1 MKAVVSPRRTLIDSS
16 LPIVALLLLVASGRA
31 QTGDYET
38 PRIEPMPKLPE
49 IPRIQP
55 THINFPPHP
64 RPLDQK
70 INPLGGGLRRP
81 PGATAFALED
91 FVNEPFYPQLAF
103 RLNKKTLSR
112 SLSTALGEYLAEKER
127 LRQAIRDELRRTEAA
142 PPVERE
148 QALQKLA
155 LAQAPALAALRK
167 RTQVLWD
174 KLTSSDEEWGALRE
188 WRLGDAKRGDR
199 PAEVSQVMLAAA
211 FYEEGLEI
219 EQRELLRAIALE
231 VTASVDPI
239 AAAKVAETQPFFHML
254 PAPARIALPINL
266 PPDVG
271 RRAAE
276 LESRLSAMRKEL
288 YDWVFTQDRR
298 WSLNRRSAFAEL
310 AKKQV
315 PEMLEIDRQ
324 AEALR
329 RDLIRHPDLAAPP
342 KDAPLLPAA
351 INQEMR
357 ELIRLRMALEQEI
370 GQKILQLE
378 QKHKHVEISYAFAVK
393 RLITSVRVTLDW
405 SRHTQ
410 RRELQ
415 AAVGEDLEK
424 VQVLYRERF
433 DALAVLGEAIG
444 PRAVAHFATPSEAAV
459 ALAAVS
465 RQLVLQA
472 KGDPHED
479 YRAAVLEPGLSLA
492 QRRLLFDAAAANQ
505 KLPPP
510 RSVLQPE
517 RRAK

>member
-1 MKAVVSPRRTLIDSS
+1 MILALS
-16 LPIVALLLLVASGRA
+16 LASGHA

-55 THINFPPHP
+55 THIHFPPHP

-70 INPLGGGLRRP
+70 INPLGGGLRRA
-81 PGATAFALED
+81 PGATAFALQD

-103 RLNKKTLSR
+103 RLNRKTLSR

-127 LRQAIRDELRRTEAA
+127 LRQAIRDELRRTETALPA
-142 PPVERE
+142 ERE

-167 RTQVLWD
+167 RTQALWD
-174 KLTSSDEEWGALRE
+174 KLTSGDEEWGALRE

-199 PAEVSQVMLAAA
+199 PAEVAQVMQAAA

-231 VTASVDPI
+231 ISASVDP
-239 AAAKVAETQPFFHML
+239 AAATKVAETQLFFHML
-254 PAPARIALPINL
+254 PAPARIALPMNL
-266 PPDVG
+266 PPDVA
-271 RRAAE
+271 RRAAD
-276 LESRLSAMRKEL
+276 LESRLSTMRKEL

-298 WSLNRRSAFAEL
+298 WSLNRRMAFSDL
-310 AKKQV
+310 ARKQV
-315 PEMLEIDRQ
+315 PEMLELDRQ

-329 RDLIRHPDLAAPP
+329 RDLIRHPELATPP
-342 KDAPLLPAA
+342 KDSALLPAA
-351 INQEMR
+351 INQDLR
-357 ELIRLRMALEQEI
+357 ELIRRRMALEQEI
-370 GQKILQLE
+370 GQEILTLE
-378 QKHKHVEISYAFAVK
+378 KKHKNVEISYAFAVA
-393 RLITSVRVTLDW
+393 RLSTSVRLTLDW
-405 SRHTQ
+405 RKYEE
-410 RRELQ
+410 RR
-415 AAVGEDLEK
+415 AVQKAVDEDLEK
-424 VQVLYRERF
+424 VKALYREKYA
-433 DALAVLGEAIG
+433 ALAEFGAGIG
-444 PRAVAHFATPSEAAV
+444 PKATAHFANPSEAAV

-472 KGDPHED
+472 NGDPHED
-479 YRAAVLEPGLSLA
+479 YRAAALEPGLSLA

-517 RRAK
+517 RRAR